1 MMQEVYVL
9 QHSYALQNGC
19 DETKLLGVFSSEDKA
34 QQAIEMYRTLPG
46 FCEHLQDFHL
56 DKYLMNERYWTE
68 GFFTIP

>member
-1 MMQEVYVL
+1 MRQEVYVL

-46 FCEHLQDFHL
+46 FCEHSQDFHL
-56 DKYLMNERYWTE
+56 DKYLLDERYWTE

>member
-1 MMQEVYVL
+1 MVQEVYVL

-46 FCEHLQDFHL
+46 FCEHPQDFHL
-56 DKYLMNERYWTE
+56 DKYLVDETCWTE
-68 GFFTIP
+68 GFCTIP

>member
-19 DETKLLGVFSSEDKA
+19 DETKLLGVFSSEEKA
-34 QQAIEMYRTLPG
+34 QEAIEMYRTLPG
-46 FCEHLQDFHL
+46 FCEHPQDFHL